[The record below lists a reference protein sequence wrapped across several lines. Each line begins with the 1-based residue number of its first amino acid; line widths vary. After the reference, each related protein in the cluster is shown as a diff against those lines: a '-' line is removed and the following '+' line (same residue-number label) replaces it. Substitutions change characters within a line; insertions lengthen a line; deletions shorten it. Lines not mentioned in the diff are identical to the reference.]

1 MYTGLLHLHSFLR
14 YVALLLLIVATY
26 KSLTGFISKK
36 EYTKLDN
43 KLSLFAFI
51 SLHLQLTIGLILY
64 FVSPIVQAGLHDMG
78 SAMKE
83 PSLRFWTVE
92 HIAMMLV
99 AITLVTIGRISSK
112 KAADDVTKHK
122 RQAILFLIGLL
133 IIFMA
138 IPWPFS
144 SVARAWFY

>member
-14 YVALLLLIVATY
+14 YIALILLIIATF
-26 KSLTGFISKK
+26 KSISGFISRR
-36 EYTKLDN
+36 EFSGLDN

-51 SLHLQLTIGLILY
+51 SMHLQLTIGLILY
-64 FVSPIVQAGLHDMG
+64 FISPIVKTGLSDMG
-78 SAMKE
+78 SSMKE

-99 AITLVTIGRISSK
+99 AIILVTVGRITAK
-112 KAADDVTKHK
+112 KATNDLSKHK
-122 RQAILFLIGLL
+122 KQAILFSIALL

-144 SVARAWFY
+144 KVARAWF